1 MAKKTT
7 SLRLPDNLRDR
18 LAERAEQLDT
28 TVSALIERYA
38 REGLATDDHAGIV
51 FKPGPSGRRA
61 AVAGG
66 PDVWEIVAR
75 LRELEG
81 SEQQRVN
88 TLAGEAGLHPRQVAI
103 ALAYASDHPDEIEH
117 RIAANER
124 ALDQAEQAH
133 AARVRLLGSA

>member
-7 SLRLPDNLRDR
+7 SLRLPDDLRER
-18 LAERAEQLDT
+18 LAETAEQQDT

-38 REGLATDDHAGIV
+38 REGLAIDNHPGIV

-61 AVAGG
+61 ALAGG

-88 TLAGEAGLHPRQVAI
+88 TLADEAELHPRQVAI
-103 ALAYASDHPDEIEH
+103 ALAYASEHPHEIEH
-117 RIAANER
+117 RIAANDR
-124 ALDQAEQAH
+124 ALEQAEQAY
-133 AARVRLLGSA
+133 AARVRLLGSG